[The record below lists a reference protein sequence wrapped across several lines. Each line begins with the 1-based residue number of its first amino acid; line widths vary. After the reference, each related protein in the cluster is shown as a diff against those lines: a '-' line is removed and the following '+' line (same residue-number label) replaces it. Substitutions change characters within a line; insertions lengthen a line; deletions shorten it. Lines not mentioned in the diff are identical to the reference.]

1 MDETVVRMRGV
12 TKDRGSLQLGPIDL
26 DIPSGYVTAIVG
38 SNGSGKSTLIN
49 MLMQIVHPDEGSIEL
64 FDQKIAGEHQWQ
76 LKQNIGYVPEKS
88 WSEQDG
94 ETLEGLAAFTRHWYP
109 SWNQGLYERLVRL
122 FEINPKQRFNK
133 MSKGT
138 RRKCEIILG
147 IAHEPDML
155 ILDEPSSGL
164 DPFAWKQMIDEI
176 KDYMNHGNRTVLL
189 ASHIVEEIKRLADY
203 IVFIHKGKL
212 LGFYEKDQLLDNC
225 KTLWVEIPDS
235 GMNVNQELPGVIAR
249 EDERTSVVKIVT
261 LNVSA
266 TEQALQQRGW
276 KVVRTGMMELD
287 EIFMHLVQRAA
298 IKN

>member
-1 MDETVVRMRGV
+1 MEEAVVRVKGV
-12 TKDRGSLQLGPIDL
+12 TKDRGSLQLGPLDL

-49 MLMQIVHPDEGSIEL
+49 MIMQVVHPDGGSIEL
-64 FDQKIAGEHQWQ
+64 FDHKIAGEHQWQ

-94 ETLEGLAAFTRHWYP
+94 ETLERIAAFTRHWYP

-122 FEINPKQRFNK
+122 FEINPKQKFNK
-133 MSKGT
+133 MSKGM

-164 DPFAWKQMIDEI
+164 DPFAWKMMMDEI
-176 KDYMNHGNRTVLL
+176 KDYMNGGDRTVLL

-203 IVFIHKGKL
+203 VVFMHKGKL
-212 LGFYEKDQLLDNC
+212 LGMFEKDQLLDDC
-225 KTLWVEIPDS
+225 KTLWVEIPDW
-235 GMNVNQELPGVIAR
+235 GTDLNHELPGVIAR
-249 EDERTSVVKIVT
+249 EDERTNVVKIVT
-261 LNVSA
+261 LNVTA

-276 KVVRTGMMELD
+276 KVVRTAMMELD
-287 EIFMHLVQRAA
+287 EIFMHLIQRSA
-298 IKN
+298 IKK